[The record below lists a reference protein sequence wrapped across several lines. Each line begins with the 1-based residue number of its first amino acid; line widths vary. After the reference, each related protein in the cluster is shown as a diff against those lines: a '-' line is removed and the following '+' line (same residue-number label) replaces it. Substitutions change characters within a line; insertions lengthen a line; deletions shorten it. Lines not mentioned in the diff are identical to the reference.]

1 MKVITV
7 GTDKKLFD
15 ETSSVLSRQLEYSKK
30 MEEMHIVVC
39 THGKVYS
46 PKHRGNLHIYPTNSS
61 SKFMWVFDAYSV
73 GKKVIIDNE
82 FVRGASV
89 ISTQDPFESGLA
101 GYLLSR
107 KFRLP
112 FQVQI
117 HTDFFTPY
125 FKNTFL
131 NKVRYM
137 IARFLVPRAHGIRV
151 VSENL
156 KELLLKKF
164 SYLKTVPSVL
174 PIYVDIRALI
184 DAPIVQD
191 VRKEYSRFNFIILM
205 ASRLT
210 PEKEIDTALHA
221 LKELV
226 TEFPHMGLLICGEGS
241 ELPQLTKLVDSLGI
255 RSNVVFLPWQENL
268 VSLYKTANVFLLTSR
283 FEGYG
288 MTLIEAGAAGV
299 PIVATPVGIAEKIIT
314 NGVNGLLC
322 PIGDS
327 HCFAQGIRG
336 LVLDNT
342 KRELYKRALQ
352 DSIRELATSPED
364 YVTGYVG
371 LLERLIHHDT
381 HTQ

>member
-1 MKVITV
+1 MKVITI
-7 GTDKKLFD
+7 GTDKKLFE
-15 ETSSVLSRQLEYSKK
+15 ETSSVLSRQLEYSTK
-30 MEEMHIVVC
+30 MEELHIVVC
-39 THGKVYS
+39 THGAVYT
-46 PKHRGNLHIYPTNSS
+46 PRHIGNLHIYPTNST
-61 SKFMWVFDAYSV
+61 SKLMWVFNAYSL
-73 GKKVIIDNE
+73 GKKIIIDNK
-82 FVRGASV
+82 FVRGLSV

-101 GYLLSR
+101 GYLISR

-131 NKVRYM
+131 NRVRYQ
-137 IARFLVPRAHGIRV
+137 IARFLVPRADGIRV

-156 KELLLKKF
+156 KQLLLKNF

-174 PIYVDIRALI
+174 PIYVDIQKLI

-191 VRKEYSRFNFIILM
+191 VRKEYARFNFIILM

-221 LKELV
+221 LKQLV
-226 TEFPHMGLLICGEGS
+226 PDFPHMGLLICGEGG
-241 ELPQLTKLVDSLGI
+241 ELPRLRKLVDSLEI
-255 RSNVVFLPWQENL
+255 RNNVVFVPWQENL

-288 MTLIEAGAAGV
+288 MTLIEAGASGV
-299 PIVATPVGIAEKIIT
+299 PVISTPVGIAEKIIT
-314 NGVNGLLC
+314 SGVNGLLC

-327 HCFAQGIRG
+327 HCFAQGIQS

-352 DSIRELATSPED
+352 DSIRGLATSPED
-364 YVTGYVG
+364 YIAGYVG